1 MKNSI
6 LISAAVLVLITTNL
20 RAQTD
25 TLTNTFWH
33 PKPANYEVKHAFEVE
48 SLVPM
53 FFTGGYHFAVGYRYK
68 KFRLRASIIN
78 GGTYDAEKAGIKNSS
93 PEFKRYY
100 TTSPG
105 FFFGYNVWKNLELYT
120 YLEFHTFEITQT
132 SSGNK
137 QDIHSTDT
145 GLGISYQF
153 FIGRHFYVQ
162 PGLHLYVRTDK
173 RADFNGV
180 EYNIPNA
187 DFSPVVRLGARLWRK
202 Y

>member
-1 MKNSI
+1 MKKLIFWSI
-6 LISAAVLVLITTNL
+6 PLLFFTTSL
-20 RAQTD
+20 FAQ
-25 TLTNTFWH
+25 NGIASGTFW
-33 PKPANYEVKHAFEVE
+33 KPIPRNYEVKHAIEVE

-78 GGTYDAEKAGIKNSS
+78 GGIYDAEKAGLKNSS

-105 FFFGYNVWKNLELYT
+105 LFFGYNVWKNLELYT
-120 YLEFHTFEITQT
+120 YLEFHTFKITQT
-132 SSGNK
+132 NTGATQNVKS
-137 QDIHSTDT
+137 IDT

-153 FIGRHFYVQ
+153 FIGRIFYIQ
-162 PGLHLYVRTDK
+162 PGLHLYLRRDNS
-173 RADFNGV
+173 ADFNST

-187 DFSPVVRLGARLWRK
+187 DFSPVVRIGARLWK
-202 Y
+202 N

>member
-6 LISAAVLVLITTNL
+6 LIFVAVFVLITTNL
-20 RAQTD
+20 PAQTE
-25 TLTNTFWH
+25 TPKGTFWH
-33 PKPANYEVKHAFEVE
+33 PMPPNYEVKHAFEVE

-137 QDIHSTDT
+137 QDIYSTDT

-153 FIGRHFYVQ
+153 FIGRYFYIQ

-173 RADFNGV
+173 SADFNGV